1 MTDVTTIAIDLA
13 KKVFQLCGL
22 NRGNKMVF
30 NRSVKRG
37 QLLQVVREYPDVL
50 FAMEAC
56 ATSQYWARRLMGMGF
71 RVVLIPAQHV
81 KAFTR
86 GNKNDAKDALA
97 IAEAAHRPG
106 IHEVPVK
113 SCHQQDIQTLLRIRS
128 GYVESRTALVNRVR
142 GLLAEYGVVMPRG
155 VGRFRKALPE
165 VLEEGENALTPRV
178 RAAMGIQYQAFV
190 ELCDRIRA
198 ADAELR
204 EVARQDPICRKLMR
218 LRGIGPMTAL
228 ALYASVGGAT
238 QFKNARQFAA
248 WLGLVPKHTGT
259 GGKVT
264 LGPMSKRGDRA
275 VRTLLVHGARSVLT
289 WAHRRD
295 DAFSQWALAVAQR
308 RGKHKATI
316 AIANKTARMV
326 WVALTRGLDAL
337 PRHHLSSAV

>member
-1 MTDVTTIAIDLA
+1 MKHVTTIGIDLA
-13 KKVFQLCGL
+13 KKVFQLCGTDRRYKL
-22 NRGNKMVF
+22 VF
-30 NRSVKRG
+30 NRAVRRG
-37 QLLQVVREYPDVL
+37 QLLAVVREYPDAL
-50 FAMEAC
+50 FVMEAC
-56 ATSQYWARRLMGMGF
+56 ATSHYWARTLTAMGLN
-71 RVVLIPAQHV
+71 VVLIPAQHV

-106 IHEVPVK
+106 MHGVPVK
-113 SCHQQDIQTLLRIRS
+113 SCRQQDMQTLLRIRS
-128 GYVESRTALVNRVR
+128 GYVASRTALVNQVR

-155 VGRFRKALPE
+155 VGRFRQALPA
-165 VLEEGENALTPRV
+165 VLADAENGLTPRV
-178 RAAMGIQYQAFV
+178 RAAMGIQYQAFL
-190 ELCDRIRA
+190 EFCDRIRG
-198 ADAELR
+198 ADGELR
-204 EVARQDPICRKLMR
+204 EVVAQDPICRRLVR
-218 LRGIGPMTAL
+218 LRGIGPMTAV

-238 QFKNARQFAA
+238 QFRNGRQFAA

-275 VRTLLVHGARSVLT
+275 LRTLLVHGARSVLT

-295 DAFSQWALAVAQR
+295 DEFSRWALAVAQR
-308 RGKHKATI
+308 RGKHKATV

-337 PRHHLSSAV
+337 PRHHLSTAV

>member
-1 MTDVTTIAIDLA
+1 MEHVTTVAIDLA
-13 KKVFQLCGL
+13 KKVFQLCGV
-22 NRGNKMVF
+22 NHRHKVVF

-37 QLLQVVREYPDVL
+37 QLLAVVREHPDAL

-56 ATSQYWARRLMGMGF
+56 ATSQYWARTLTSMGLS
-71 RVVLIPAQHV
+71 VVLIPAQHV

-106 IHEVPVK
+106 IHGVPIK
-113 SCHQQDIQTLLRIRS
+113 SMHQQEIQTLLRIRS
-128 GYVESRTALVNRVR
+128 GYVDGRTALVNQVR

-155 VGRFRKALPE
+155 VGRFRKLLPQ
-165 VLEEGENALTPRV
+165 VLADTEHALTPLV
-178 RAAMGIQYQAFV
+178 RAAMGMQYQALV
-190 ELCDRIRA
+190 DLCDRIRA

-204 EVARQDPICRKLMR
+204 EVAAQDPICRQLLR

-228 ALYASVGGAT
+228 ALYASVGGAG
-238 QFKNARQFAA
+238 QFANARQFAA
-248 WLGLVPKHTGT
+248 WLGLVPKHTGS

-264 LGPMSKRGDRA
+264 LGPMSKRGDPTL
-275 VRTLLVHGARSVLT
+275 RTLLVHGARSVLT

-295 DAFSQWALAVAQR
+295 DAFSHWALAVAQR
-308 RGKHKATI
+308 RGKHKATV

-326 WVALTRGLDAL
+326 WVALNRGIDAL
-337 PRHHLSSAV
+337 PRHHLSAAA

>member
-13 KKVFQLCGL
+13 KKLFQLCGL
-22 NRGNKMVF
+22 NCRNKVVF
-30 NRSVKRG
+30 NRTVKRG
-37 QLLQVVREYPDVL
+37 QLLQVVREYPDAL

-56 ATSQYWARRLMGMGF
+56 ATSQYWARTLTSMGLN
-71 RVVLIPAQHV
+71 VVLIPAQHV

-106 IHEVPVK
+106 MHWVPVK
-113 SCHQQDIQTLLRIRS
+113 TGHQQDIS
-128 GYVESRTALVNRVR
+128 GDVASRTALVNRVR

-155 VGRFRKALPE
+155 VGRFRQALPE
-165 VLEEGENALTPRV
+165 VLAEGENALTPRV
-178 RAAMGIQYQAFV
+178 RTAMGMQYQAFV
-190 ELCDRIRA
+190 GLCDRIRA
-198 ADAELR
+198 ADAELK
-204 EVARQDPICRKLMR
+204 EVAAQDPICRELMR

-228 ALYASVGGAT
+228 ALYASVGGAS

-275 VRTLLVHGARSVLT
+275 VRTLLIHGARSVLT

-295 DAFSQWALAVAQR
+295 DAFSQWAMAVAQR
-308 RGKHKATI
+308 RGKHKATV

-326 WVALTRGLDAL
+326 WVALNRGLDAL
-337 PRHHLSSAV
+337 PRHHLSTAV